1 MTPRGWRRRARR
13 LPHNPCPRAPPR
25 GAIRSEDEM
34 RQLKLFLASALLTVS
49 VAHADEGM
57 WTFHNPPTQ
66 LITQKYGVNVTP
78 DWLQQVRLATV
89 RLSNCTAS
97 FVSPNGLILTN
108 FHCTWSCLDEHSTK
122 EKSLLTDGYLA
133 EDREKEIR
141 CQSQIADILMSY
153 EDITPK
159 VAAATKGLD
168 DTAANDARKKT
179 LTQIEQACEQ
189 ASRKDRKTGP
199 LKCETVNLYKGGQY
213 WLYKYKRY
221 DDVRL
226 VFAPE
231 NAIAQFGGDP
241 DNFQFPRWCLDMALL
256 RAYDANGKPALTPG
270 HMKIDF
276 KGPAENDPVFVAGHP
291 GSTDRLLTVSQLK
304 TMRNDDLPQALLRGS
319 ELRGRYIQFG
329 KESPENERIVHASLN
344 GLENG
349 LKVQRKELDALHVDE
364 LLNRKMQEEATIQAK
379 VKSDAELAKTIG
391 DPWADITRAEG
402 AAEALNLP
410 YTFLENGA
418 GFNSKL
424 FRSARTVMR
433 GAAELQKKSD
443 DRLREYRETALPRI
457 EQQLAASAPI
467 YPELEQLTLSF
478 SLERMREW
486 LGPDDPT
493 VRQILGK
500 ESPDQVAKRLIAGS
514 KLGDPAVRMALWKGG
529 AKAVDASDDPMIALA
544 KSIDERARSVRKKY
558 EDEIEAVTRVAS
570 EKVAKARFAALGTS
584 VYPDATFT
592 LRLSYG
598 SVQGWNE
605 NGAKVPPFTL
615 LSRLFERATG
625 EEPFAVPASWM
636 KAKDKLDLNTK
647 FNLSTNNDIIGGNSG
662 SPLINARGDIV
673 GLVFDGN
680 IHSIS
685 GSFWFDEAL
694 NRTVAVHPAIIKEA
708 LDKVYGAK
716 HLLAELQQPET

>member
-1 MTPRGWRRRARR
+1 
-13 LPHNPCPRAPPR
+13 
-25 GAIRSEDEM
+25 M
-34 RQLKLFLASALLTVS
+34 RQFKLLLVSAFLTLGA

-66 LITQKYGVNVTP
+66 LISQKYGVTVTP
-78 DWLQQVRLATV
+78 AWLEQVRLSTI

-108 FHCTWSCLDEHSTK
+108 FHCSWACLDEHSTK
-122 EKSLLTDGYLA
+122 DKSLIFDGYLA
-133 EDREKEIR
+133 DGKEKELR
-141 CQSQIADILMSY
+141 CQTQVADVLVAY
-153 EDITPK
+153 EDITAK
-159 VAAATKGLD
+159 VTDATKGVSD
-168 DTAANDARKKT
+168 QAANDARKKI
-179 LTQIEQACEQ
+179 LTQLEQACEQ
-189 ASRKDRKTGP
+189 ASRNDKKTGA
-199 LKCETVNLYKGGQY
+199 LKCESVNLYNGGQY

-241 DNFQFPRWCLDMALL
+241 DNFQFPRWCLDMSVL
-256 RAYDANGKPALTPG
+256 RAYDANGKPAVTP
-270 HMKIDF
+270 HFMKIDF
-276 KGPAENDPVFVAGHP
+276 KGPAENEPVFVSGHP

-304 TMRNDDLPQALLRGS
+304 TLRDVDLPQALIRGA

-329 KESPENERIVHASLN
+329 KQSAQNERITQASLEAM
-344 GLENG
+344 ENT

-364 LLNRKMQEEATIQAK
+364 LLARKAREEATIKAK
-379 VKSDAELAKTIG
+379 VMATPDLATTVGDAWANIESAELAS
-391 DPWADITRAEG
+391 RAI
-402 AAEALNLP
+402 ALP
-410 YTFLENGA
+410 YTFLESGA
-418 GFNSKL
+418 GFNSRL
-424 FRSARTVMR
+424 FRWARTLAR
-433 GAAELQKKSD
+433 GSVELPKKND
-443 DRLREYRETALPRI
+443 ERLREYRDTALPRI
-457 EQQLAASAPI
+457 EQQLAAPTPI

-493 VRQILGK
+493 VRALLSK
-500 ESPDQVAKRLIAGS
+500 ESPDQLAKRLVTTS
-514 KLGDPAVRMALWKGG
+514 KLADPAARIALWKGG
-529 AKAVDASDDPMIALA
+529 SKAVDSANDPMIAIA
-544 KSIDERARSVRKKY
+544 KLVDERARAIRKKY

-570 EKVAKARFAALGTS
+570 EKVAKARFAAFGTS

-605 NGAKVPPFTL
+605 NGTNVRPFTP

-625 EEPFAVPASWM
+625 EAPFEVPASWA
-636 KAKDKLDLNTK
+636 KAKDKLDLNTP
-647 FNLSTNNDIIGGNSG
+647 FNLSTNNDIVGGNSG
-662 SPLINARGDIV
+662 SPLINAKGEIV

-685 GSFWFDEAL
+685 GSYWFDEKL
-694 NRTVAVHPAIIKEA
+694 NRSVAVHPAIIKEA
-708 LDKVYGAK
+708 LDKVYGARA
-716 HLLAELQQPET
+716 LLKELQPPQT